1 MPRVPSP
8 TQCVCPRVSHTVCP
22 SHMFGQMG
30 PGLGGKMH
38 NLTENIKKGGN
49 LRTETRIEAPQ
60 SENTKTQKI
69 RIWFWLCNL
78 AHQILS
84 IMKSIIFQI
93 SRMRCRV
100 WTLISSLS
108 RWSWTGHLTLACCG
122 WRSEHLCPTDFA
134 SLDLVVRLNVVNVP
148 EKM

>member
-1 MPRVPSP
+1 MEGPSLHWSTTSISRRERLYVVTRGERRGVEMPRVPSP

-38 NLTENIKKGGN
+38 NLTENIKWGGN

-78 AHQILS
+78 AH
-84 IMKSIIFQI
+84 
-93 SRMRCRV
+93 
-100 WTLISSLS
+100 
-108 RWSWTGHLTLACCG
+108 
-122 WRSEHLCPTDFA
+122 
-134 SLDLVVRLNVVNVP
+134 
-148 EKM
+148 